1 VSKQR
6 AQKSTISNLVSSIQ
20 ELRTLPE
27 PPLPLNEAEK
37 AVFDRL
43 MKSREVSTWSE
54 HDLQL
59 AANLAQTQVQF
70 QECMAAV
77 KRDGRTTVNERGT
90 PVANP
95 EVAALNQLGSAVR
108 ALTAQL
114 GLSASQRGVSGN
126 NQKTRDAHE
135 RDLREAWEKSA
146 RNSLLA

>member
-1 VSKQR
+1 MSKQR